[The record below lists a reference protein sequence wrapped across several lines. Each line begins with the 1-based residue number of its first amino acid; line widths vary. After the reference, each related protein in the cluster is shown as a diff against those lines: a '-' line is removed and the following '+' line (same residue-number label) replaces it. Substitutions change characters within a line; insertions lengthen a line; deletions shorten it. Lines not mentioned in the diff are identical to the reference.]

1 MKSCEDISSFVTE
14 EKEVEDENKHKIEY
28 IHEKSSYNEKSA
40 LKSNWKI
47 SYGSLENEDIPKVK
61 EEKCQTGSIK
71 RAVYSAYLKAG
82 LSPLTGLTL
91 VVFLSTL
98 LGSLLYSDIWLSKW
112 TNSNDGNLIHCELAE
127 ASISSPSNFKANS
140 THLAEACSNISESN
154 NSYFKVYGF
163 LVIGLGMCLY
173 KCVH

>member
-14 EKEVEDENKHKIEY
+14 EKEFEEENKQKIES
-28 IHEKSSYNEKSA
+28 IQVRSSFNEKSA

-71 RAVYSAYLKAG
+71 RAVFSGYLKAG
-82 LSPLTGLTL
+82 LNPLTGLIL
-91 VVFLSTL
+91 IVSLSTF

-112 TNSNDGNLIHCELAE
+112 TNSNDEKLIDCELAE
-127 ASISSPSNFKANS
+127 ANISSPIIFKTNS
-140 THLAEACSNISESN
+140 THLADACSNISESN
-154 NSYFKVYGF
+154 DSYFKVYGF
-163 LVIGLGMCLY
+163 LVIGLGMFLY
-173 KCVH
+173 KSVH